1 MTAPRPAPA
10 PAPAH
15 RPPRGFGA
23 IAAIVVLVV
32 LATLA
37 AAIVRVGHAAQM
49 GSAQDVLGARAWA
62 AARAGTEWGLY
73 QAFKGGWSACVST
86 GTSQT
91 LDLRSEAGVL
101 VTVTCS
107 STAYNEGESAP
118 GTAQTVRLY
127 TINAVACNGTGACP
141 DNARAVQPGYIE
153 RRRQVQATDQ

>member
-1 MTAPRPAPA
+1 MTAPR

-73 QAFKGGWSACVST
+73 QAFKGGWSACA
-86 GTSQT
+86 GASQT

-107 STAYNEGESAP
+107 SSVYNEGESAP

-127 TINAVACNGTGACP
+127 TINAVACNGTSACP

>member
-1 MTAPRPAPA
+1 MTAPR

-62 AARAGTEWGLY
+62 AARAGTEWGLF
-73 QAFKGGWSACVST
+73 QAFKGGWSACA
-86 GTSQT
+86 GASQT

-107 STAYNEGESAP
+107 STVYNEGESAP

-127 TINAVACNGTGACP
+127 TINAVACNGTSACP

>member
-1 MTAPRPAPA
+1 MTAPRPA

-62 AARAGTEWGLY
+62 AARAGTEWGLF

-127 TINAVACNGTGACP
+127 TINAVACNGTSACP
-141 DNARAVQPGYIE
+141 DNTRAVQPGYIE

>member
-1 MTAPRPAPA
+1 MRTPRPAPV
-10 PAPAH
+10 P
-15 RPPRGFGA
+15 RPRGFGA

-62 AARAGTEWGLY
+62 AARAGTEWGLF
-73 QAFKGGWSACVST
+73 QAFKGGWSACA
-86 GTSQT
+86 GASQT
-91 LDLRSEAGVL
+91 LDLRSEAGVW
-101 VTVTCS
+101 VTVTCR

-127 TINAVACNGTGACP
+127 TIDAVACNGTSACP

>member
-1 MTAPRPAPA
+1 MTAPR

-49 GSAQDVLGARAWA
+49 GSAQDVLGARTWA

-73 QAFKGGWSACVST
+73 QAFKGGWSACA
-86 GTSQT
+86 GASQT

-107 STAYNEGESAP
+107 STVYNEGESAP